1 MSVSQTINQLRQTT
15 KRNEKIEILES
26 IKGTDTEYLFKR
38 VAFLTYDPSINF
50 WHKEIEFTEPQ
61 DTTNSLFEEVCP
73 TLNLDNALDHLQY
86 DVSKRVVT
94 GNKSLEMIKNLYATV
109 EDENR
114 DVIRC
119 IIDRDLKCGVSAKT
133 LNKVWPNLIYDHPYM
148 RASSFNAKN
157 VSKINFPCFSQTKED
172 GEYQDIIYDGNN
184 ISCFSRNGINNT
196 NNHLSRELYSIIED
210 NLDAAVVLMGEIL
223 VFTDNTQTELMSRED
238 GNGYL
243 SSKEVDKDR
252 LLYVLWDMV
261 EYEDFKDGAA
271 STPYK
276 DRFHALKRFCG
287 RVSTQTKQIRLIDSR
302 VVNSIDEVIEHFKEN
317 ATNGLEGTV
326 IKNMNMQWK
335 NGTSRDQVKIK
346 IVFDCDLRIVGF
358 NQGKEKGKYVE
369 KLGSLQVKS
378 SDGMVE
384 FNVGT
389 GFSDE
394 QRAEIWEN
402 RVSYLKKIVTVK
414 GNDIVESDLKP
425 DKYAIFLSRY
435 VKVRD
440 DKNQPDSYER
450 IKEQRDSFMETLKEL
465 ES

>member
-1 MSVSQTINQLRQTT
+1 
-15 KRNEKIEILES
+15 
-26 IKGTDTEYLFKR
+26 
-38 VAFLTYDPSINF
+38 
-50 WHKEIEFTEPQ
+50 
-61 DTTNSLFEEVCP
+61 
-73 TLNLDNALDHLQY
+73 
-86 DVSKRVVT
+86 
-94 GNKSLEMIKNLYATV
+94 
-109 EDENR
+109 
-114 DVIRC
+114 
-119 IIDRDLKCGVSAKT
+119 
-133 LNKVWPNLIYDHPYM
+133 
-148 RASSFNAKN
+148 
-157 VSKINFPCFSQTKED
+157 
-172 GEYQDIIYDGNN
+172 
-184 ISCFSRNGINNT
+184 
-196 NNHLSRELYSIIED
+196 
-210 NLDAAVVLMGEIL
+210 
-223 VFTDNTQTELMSRED
+223 
-238 GNGYL
+238 
-243 SSKEVDKDR
+243 
-252 LLYVLWDMV
+252 
-261 EYEDFKDGAA
+261 
-271 STPYK
+271 
-276 DRFHALKRFCG
+276 
-287 RVSTQTKQIRLIDSR
+287 
-302 VVNSIDEVIEHFKEN
+302 
-317 ATNGLEGTV
+317 
-326 IKNMNMQWK
+326 MQWK

-358 NQGKEKGKYVE
+358 NQGKEKGKFVE